1 MDWLPCLKM
10 PATIN
15 RRGNTMARVLGTSH
29 KVELSES
36 VGVLT
41 SVLYLSPASES
52 GRNLCP
58 SSTAGCRAACLG
70 HSSGKMVFPTHKA
83 ARIRKSL
90 QLQNDRAA
98 FLADVRKDIA
108 ALVRKAQ
115 REGLQAAVRLNGSSD
130 IGWESIAP
138 ELFAE
143 FPEVHFYDYTKR
155 ASRMMRS
162 LTSPTWPANYRLTF
176 SRSGENDSE
185 MADVIAAGGN
195 VAVVFATL
203 TEIPTEYQG
212 TRVIS
217 GEAHDY
223 RYGDARGVIVGLRAR
238 GKATRDTSGF
248 VVRA

>member
-1 MDWLPCLKM
+1 M
-10 PATIN
+10 AYAS
-15 RRGNTMARVLGTSH
+15 GNPRSKVLGTSH
-29 KVELSES
+29 KVALSEN

-90 QLQNDRAA
+90 QLQNERSE
-98 FLADVRKDIA
+98 FLNAIRRDIA
-108 ALVRKAQ
+108 ALVRKAT
-115 REGLQAAVRLNGSSD
+115 RENLQAAVRLNGSSD

-155 ASRMMRS
+155 FDRMRRS
-162 LTSPTWPANYRLTF
+162 LVESQTREFPVDSRGWPPNYRLTF
-176 SRSGENDSE
+176 SRSGENDAQC
-185 MADVIAAGGN
+185 ADVIAMGGN
-195 VAVVFATL
+195 VAVVFATAS
-203 TEIPTEYQG
+203 EIPSEYQG
-212 TRVIS
+212 TPVIS

-223 RYGDARGVIVGLRAR
+223 RYGDARGVIVGLKAR
-238 GKATRDTSGF
+238 GKALRDTSGF